1 MSKRGF
7 ARLTP
12 QYEHGVVNDGAGMRR
27 ALGWTVLAGLSVATV
42 LGGGTAATASARSGS
57 VASAAVAPTTVSG
70 VLDTVYDG
78 SEALA
83 DWSGW
88 TVDAW
93 LTGGTA
99 PAATT
104 TAAASGAFS
113 VSFSDSV
120 PPDGIAYL
128 TATGPDDP
136 AGTAATLAVAL
147 PAGTSTSAVTLNER
161 TTVAMAFAMAQFVV
175 PDRVAGLAPGVRNAA
190 AMATNLADPVTGALS
205 DVLTTSPNGAETST
219 WAAFNSLTA
228 ALAAC
233 VNVPFADP
241 VAHPTGICAS
251 LLDAAAASGEATPAD
266 TFRAFAS
273 IARAPGTDP
282 ARVFSL
288 TGVVALPAELPV
300 LTSPPAA
307 WTLAVRFDGDGQSLG
322 GPGNFA
328 IDHEGNIWVNNNY
341 QYAADPNMPVCDSD
355 KLFRVSP
362 TGEFTTFT
370 GGGLSGVGY
379 GIALDP
385 ANGNVW
391 VSNFG
396 FAAPAPLCPEEDQPP
411 HNSNSAFTSEGVP
424 LSPDTGFTQGDI
436 FWPQGMTFADDG
448 SIWTANCGND
458 SVTVY
463 PDADPTKALNLPYDR
478 LGLEQP
484 FDIVDNGRGLVISG
498 IVNSSVAM
506 VDYDGNLL
514 PESPGA
520 NAAFDNPMGLAR
532 DAAGNVWVS
541 NSSLIT
547 LPCPT
552 PPGGTGPFADGD
564 VSGLDEVL
572 GSVALITPDGTA
584 TKFFGGGTT
593 VAWGISTDGDGN
605 VWVANFAGKRLSA
618 FCGADPSTC
627 PPGLTTG
634 DAISPD
640 VTGFFFDGLT
650 RSTATAV
657 DQSGNVWVTNNWL
670 EVPVQSNPGGHQI
683 VAFLGLATP
692 TVIAAPTG
700 ARGTPTP
707 GVTPPGPELAATGA
721 DELPVIFIGA
731 GALTL
736 LVGGGILL
744 LRRRTVG

>member
-1 MSKRGF
+1 M
-7 ARLTP
+7 
-12 QYEHGVVNDGAGMRR
+12 
-27 ALGWTVLAGLSVATV
+27 SVAAV
-42 LGGGTAATASARSGS
+42 LGGGTAAIASTGPVPAAEV
-57 VASAAVAPTTVSG
+57 VAAEVAAPTTVSG
-70 VLDTVYDG
+70 VIDTVYDG
-78 SEALA
+78 PDALGN
-83 DWSGW
+83 WTGW
-88 TVDAW
+88 TVEAW

-99 PAATT
+99 PVATT
-104 TAAASGAFS
+104 MAAASGAFS
-113 VSFSDSV
+113 LAFADSV
-120 PPDGIAYL
+120 PSDGIAYL
-128 TATGPDDP
+128 TATAPTDP
-136 AGTAATLAVAL
+136 AGPHATLALAL
-147 PAGTSTSAVTLNER
+147 PAGAPASAVTVNER
-161 TTVAMAFAMAQFVV
+161 TTVAMSSAMAQFVT
-175 PDRVAGLAPGVRNAA
+175 PDAVAGLAPGVRNSA
-190 AMATNLADPVTGALS
+190 AMTVNLADPVTGALS
-205 DVLTTSPNGAETST
+205 EVLTTSPNGDETST
-219 WAAFNSLTA
+219 LAAFDSLTA

-241 VAHPTGICAS
+241 VAHPSGVCAS
-251 LLDAAAASGEATPAD
+251 LLDAAAAPGEVAPTD

-273 IARAPGTDP
+273 IVRAPATDP
-282 ARVFSL
+282 ARVFAL
-288 TGVVALPAELPV
+288 TALVALPADVPV
-300 LTSPPAA
+300 LATPPAA

-341 QYAADPNMPVCDSD
+341 QYAADPNTPVCDSD

-396 FAAPAPLCPEEDQPP
+396 FAAPAPLCPEADQPP
-411 HNSNSAFTSEGVP
+411 HNSNSAFTSAGVP
-424 LSPDTGFTQGDI
+424 ISPDTGFTQGDI
-436 FWPQGMTFADDG
+436 FWPQGMAFASDG

-463 PDADPTKALNLPYDR
+463 PDADPTRAVNLPYDR

-498 IVNSSVAM
+498 IENSSVAM
-506 VDYDGNLL
+506 VDYAGNLL

-520 NAAFDNPMGLAR
+520 NPAFDNPMGLAR
-532 DAAGNVWVS
+532 DDAGNVWVS

-552 PPGGTGPFADGD
+552 APGGTGPFADGD
-564 VSGLDEVL
+564 VSGLEDVL
-572 GSVALITPDGTA
+572 GSVALVTPDGTV
-584 TKFFGGGTT
+584 TEFEGGGTT

-627 PPGLTTG
+627 PAGLTTG
-634 DAISPD
+634 DPISPD

-650 RSTATAV
+650 RNTATAV

-683 VAFLGLATP
+683 VAFLGLAMP

-700 ARGTPTP
+700 AGGTPNPAPSP
-707 GVTPPGPELAATGA
+707 GLAATGVDQLQLA
-721 DELPVIFIGA
+721 AIGA
-731 GALTL
+731 GALAL
-736 LVGGGILL
+736 IVGGAVVGF
-744 LRRRTVG
+744 RRRTARAH

>member
-1 MSKRGF
+1 ML
-7 ARLTP
+7 AP
-12 QYEHGVVNDGAGMRR
+12 QYEHEVVDDGAGMRK
-27 ALGWTVLAGLSVATV
+27 ALVWTVIAGMSVVTAA
-42 LGGGTAATASARSGS
+42 GGATAATASVGS
-57 VASAAVAPTTVSG
+57 SAAAGATTVSG
-70 VLDTVYDG
+70 VVATVYEGPD
-78 SEALA
+78 ALT
-83 DWSGW
+83 DWTGW
-88 TVDAW
+88 TVEAW

-99 PAATT
+99 PVAT
-104 TAAASGAFS
+104 TAAAASGDFS
-113 VSFSDSV
+113 IVFADSI

-128 TATGPDDP
+128 TAFGPTDP
-136 AGTAATLAVAL
+136 AGPSATMAVAL
-147 PAGTSTSAVTLNER
+147 PAEAPTSAITVNER
-161 TTVAMAFAMAQFVV
+161 TTVAMAYAMAQFITDDSVT
-175 PDRVAGLAPGVRNAA
+175 GLAPGLRNSA
-190 AMATNLADPVTGALS
+190 AMTTNLADPATGALS
-205 DVLTTSPNGAETST
+205 EVLTTSPNGAETST
-219 WAAFNSLTA
+219 WAAFDSLTA
-228 ALAAC
+228 ALAGC
-233 VNVPFADP
+233 VNVPFTDP
-241 VAHPTGICAS
+241 VAHPTGVCAS
-251 LLDAAAASGEATPAD
+251 LLEAATAPGEPTPAD
-266 TFRAFAS
+266 MLRAFAS

-282 ARVFSL
+282 VRVFAL
-288 TGVVALPAELPV
+288 TQTVALPAELPV
-300 LTSPPAA
+300 LASPPAA

-341 QYAADPNMPVCDSD
+341 EYAADPNTPVCDSD

-385 ANGNVW
+385 ATGNVW

-396 FAAPAPLCPEEDQPP
+396 FAAPAPLCPEADQPP
-411 HNSNSAFTSEGVP
+411 HNSNSAFTAEGVP
-424 LSPDTGFTQGDI
+424 LSPDTGFTQGEV
-436 FWPQGMTFADDG
+436 FWPQGMTFAGDG
-448 SIWTANCGND
+448 SVWTANCGND
-458 SVTVY
+458 SMTVY
-463 PDADPTKALNLPYDR
+463 PDADPTKAFNLPYDR

-484 FDIVDNGRGLVISG
+484 FDVVDNGRGLVISG

-514 PESPGA
+514 AESPGA
-520 NAAFDNPMGLAR
+520 NPAFDNPMGLAR

-552 PPGGTGPFADGD
+552 PPGGTGPFADGN

-572 GSVALITPDGTA
+572 GSVALVTPDGTV
-584 TKFFGGGTT
+584 TEFEGGGTT

-627 PPGLTTG
+627 PAGLTTG
-634 DAISPD
+634 DPISPD

-650 RSTATAV
+650 RNTATAV

-700 ARGTPTP
+700 SGGSTPNPTP
-707 GVTPPGPELAATGA
+707 APGPQLATSGT
-721 DELPVIFIGA
+721 DILPMIFAGA
-731 GALTL
+731 GALAL
-736 LVGGGILL
+736 LAVGGGILL
-744 LRRRTVG
+744 LRRRVLS